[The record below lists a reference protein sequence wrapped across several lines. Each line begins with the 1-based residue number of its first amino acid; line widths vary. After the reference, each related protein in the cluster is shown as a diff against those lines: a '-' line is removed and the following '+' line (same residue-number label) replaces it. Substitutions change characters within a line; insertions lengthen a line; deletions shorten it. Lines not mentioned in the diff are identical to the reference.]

1 MEKKLRFALFG
12 NEYQTKK
19 SASAALLLG
28 CLQQHEAE
36 VFVERTFYDFLR
48 QMHGGEPVV
57 AALCDS
63 MHVFDVLD
71 FPVDY
76 AISMGG
82 DGTLLKTASHVGA
95 TGIPIIGVNTGRLGF
110 LADFLPN
117 EIEQALDELY
127 AGKCR
132 VEEHAAI
139 KLSLRDGSSGSNGS
153 FSAMLRKRPCGPSAM
168 SLRDGSKG
176 SNGSFSA
183 MLRKRP
189 CGPSAMSLRDGSK
202 GSSGSIGYPYALND
216 IAVLKRDNASMITIH
231 ARINGDELVTYQAD
245 GLVVSTPTGST
256 AYNLSNGGP
265 IMAPLTGI
273 LCLTPV
279 APHSLNI
286 RPIVINDDSVIELTV
301 ESRTHNYLVAVDG
314 RSATLDERIPLVI
327 SKAPYTV
334 RIVKRASQ
342 HYFATLREKMMWG
355 VDAR

>member
-19 SASAALLLG
+19 SASAALLLS

-127 AGKCR
+127 AGNCR

-139 KLSLRDGSSGSNGS
+139 KLSLGDEQEFKVQSSMSLRDGSSGSNGS
-153 FSAMLRKRPCGPSAM
+153 M
-168 SLRDGSKG
+168 SLRDEKEFKVQSSK
-176 SNGSFSA
+176 F
-183 MLRKRP
+183 KVQ
-189 CGPSAMSLRDGSK
+189 
-202 GSSGSIGYPYALND
+202 GSIGYPYALND

-355 VDAR
+355 MDAR

>member
-19 SASAALLLG
+19 SASMALLLN
-28 CLQQHEAE
+28 CLHRRGAE
-36 VFVERTFYDFLR
+36 VFVERTFYDFLKR
-48 QMHGGEPVV
+48 EESGENRVESGLWEGV
-57 AALCDS
+57 R
-63 MHVFDVLD
+63 VFDKLD
-71 FPVDY
+71 FPADY

-82 DGTLLKTASHVGA
+82 DGTLLKTASHVGNS
-95 TGIPIIGVNTGRLGF
+95 GIPIIGVNTGRLGF
-110 LADFLPN
+110 LADFLPGDIDEAFD
-117 EIEQALDELY
+117 EIY
-127 AGKCR
+127 NGTCI
-132 VEEHAAI
+132 VEEHAVI
-139 KLSLRDGSSGSNGS
+139 GIEEVERGE
-153 FSAMLRKRPCGPSAM
+153 RKEER
-168 SLRDGSKG
+168 
-176 SNGSFSA
+176 
-183 MLRKRP
+183 RK
-189 CGPSAMSLRDGSK
+189 
-202 GSSGSIGYPYALND
+202 GYPYALND

-231 ARINGDELVTYQAD
+231 ARINGNDLVTYQAD

-314 RSATLDERIPLVI
+314 RSASLDDRIQLVI
-327 SKAPYTV
+327 RKAPHTV

-355 VDAR
+355 LDAR

>member
-19 SASAALLLG
+19 SASAAQLLS

-153 FSAMLRKRPCGPSAM
+153 M

-176 SNGSFSA
+176 SNGS
-183 MLRKRP
+183 
-189 CGPSAMSLRDGSK
+189 MSLRDGSS
-202 GSSGSIGYPYALND
+202 GPSGSIGYPYALND

-314 RSATLDERIPLVI
+314 RSATLDESIPLVI

-355 VDAR
+355 MDAR

>member
-127 AGKCR
+127 AGNCR

-139 KLSLRDGSSGSNGS
+139 KLSLGDEQEFKVQSSK
-153 FSAMLRKRPCGPSAM
+153 FKVQ
-168 SLRDGSKG
+168 
-176 SNGSFSA
+176 
-183 MLRKRP
+183 
-189 CGPSAMSLRDGSK
+189 
-202 GSSGSIGYPYALND
+202 GSIGYPYALND

-286 RPIVINDDSVIELTV
+286 RPIVIGDESEIELSV
-301 ESRTHNYLVAVDG
+301 ESRTHSFLVAVDG
-314 RSATLDERIPLVI
+314 RSESFDEGTRLVI
-327 SKAPYTV
+327 SKAPYAV

-355 VDAR
+355 MDAR

>member
-1 MEKKLRFALFG
+1 MEQKLRFALFG

-19 SASAALLLG
+19 SASAALLLS

-127 AGKCR
+127 AGNCR

-139 KLSLRDGSSGSNGS
+139 KLSLRDEQEFKVQGS
-153 FSAMLRKRPCGPSAM
+153 K

-202 GSSGSIGYPYALND
+202 GLSGSNGSIGYPYALND

-301 ESRTHNYLVAVDG
+301 ESRTHSFLVAVDG

-355 VDAR
+355 MDAR

>member
-1 MEKKLRFALFG
+1 MEQKLRFALFG

-28 CLQQHEAE
+28 CLRQYEAE

-139 KLSLRDGSSGSNGS
+139 KLSLGDGSSGSNGS
-153 FSAMLRKRPCGPSAM
+153 M

-202 GSSGSIGYPYALND
+202 GLSGSNGSIGYPYALND

-314 RSATLDERIPLVI
+314 RSAALDESIPLVI

-355 VDAR
+355 MDAR

>member
-1 MEKKLRFALFG
+1 MEQKLRFALFG

-19 SASAALLLG
+19 SASAALLLS

-95 TGIPIIGVNTGRLGF
+95 TGVPIIGVNTGRLGF

-127 AGKCR
+127 AGNCR

-139 KLSLRDGSSGSNGS
+139 KLSLGDGSKGSNGSMSLRDGSSGSNGS

-168 SLRDGSKG
+168 SLRDGSSG
-176 SNGSFSA
+176 SNS
-183 MLRKRP
+183 
-189 CGPSAMSLRDGSK
+189 
-202 GSSGSIGYPYALND
+202 SSGSIGYPYALND

-314 RSATLDERIPLVI
+314 RSATLDESIPLVI

-355 VDAR
+355 MDAR

>member
-1 MEKKLRFALFG
+1 MEQKLRFALFG

-19 SASAALLLG
+19 SASAAQLLS

-36 VFVERTFYDFLR
+36 VFVERTFYDFLSKSATPPFPDTELWEGVR
-48 QMHGGEPVV
+48 
-57 AALCDS
+57 
-63 MHVFDVLD
+63 VFDKLD

-153 FSAMLRKRPCGPSAM
+153 M

-176 SNGSFSA
+176 SNGS
-183 MLRKRP
+183 
-189 CGPSAMSLRDGSK
+189 MSLRDGSK
-202 GSSGSIGYPYALND
+202 GLSGSNGSIGYPYALND

-279 APHSLNI
+279 APHSLTI

-355 VDAR
+355 MDAR

>member
-12 NEYQTKK
+12 HDYQTKK
-19 SASAALLLG
+19 SASAAQLLS

-139 KLSLRDGSSGSNGS
+139 KLSLGDGSKGSNGS
-153 FSAMLRKRPCGPSAM
+153 M

-176 SNGSFSA
+176 LSGSN
-183 MLRKRP
+183 
-189 CGPSAMSLRDGSK
+189 
-202 GSSGSIGYPYALND
+202 GSIGYPYALND

-314 RSATLDERIPLVI
+314 RSATLDESIPLVI

-355 VDAR
+355 MDAR

>member
-1 MEKKLRFALFG
+1 MEQKLRFALFG

-19 SASAALLLG
+19 SASAAQLLS

-36 VFVERTFYDFLR
+36 VFVERTFYDFLSKSATPPIPDKELWEGVR
-48 QMHGGEPVV
+48 
-57 AALCDS
+57 
-63 MHVFDVLD
+63 VFDKLD

-139 KLSLRDGSSGSNGS
+139 KLSLGDEQEFKIQGSKSLRDGSSGSNGS
-153 FSAMLRKRPCGPSAM
+153 M

-176 SNGSFSA
+176 LSGSN
-183 MLRKRP
+183 
-189 CGPSAMSLRDGSK
+189 
-202 GSSGSIGYPYALND
+202 GSIGYPYALND

-342 HYFATLREKMMWG
+342 HYFATLREKMM
-355 VDAR
+355 

>member
-1 MEKKLRFALFG
+1 MEQKLRFALFG

-28 CLQQHEAE
+28 CLRQYEAE

-95 TGIPIIGVNTGRLGF
+95 SGVPIIGVNTGRLGF

-139 KLSLRDGSSGSNGS
+139 KLSLGDEQEFKVQGS
-153 FSAMLRKRPCGPSAM
+153 K
-168 SLRDGSKG
+168 SLRDEKEFKVQSSK
-176 SNGSFSA
+176 FKV
-183 MLRKRP
+183 L
-189 CGPSAMSLRDGSK
+189 
-202 GSSGSIGYPYALND
+202 GSIGYPYALND

-314 RSATLDERIPLVI
+314 RSAALDESIPLVI

-355 VDAR
+355 MDAR

>member
-1 MEKKLRFALFG
+1 MEQKLRFALFG

-28 CLQQHEAE
+28 CLQQYEAE
-36 VFVERTFYDFLR
+36 VFVERTFYDFLSKSATPPIPDKELWEGVR
-48 QMHGGEPVV
+48 
-57 AALCDS
+57 
-63 MHVFDVLD
+63 VFDKLD

-139 KLSLRDGSSGSNGS
+139 KLSLRDEQEFKVQGS
-153 FSAMLRKRPCGPSAM
+153 M
-168 SLRDGSKG
+168 SLRDGS
-176 SNGSFSA
+176 N
-183 MLRKRP
+183 
-189 CGPSAMSLRDGSK
+189 
-202 GSSGSIGYPYALND
+202 GSIGYPYALND

-314 RSATLDERIPLVI
+314 RSAALDERIPLVI

-355 VDAR
+355 MDAR

>member
-1 MEKKLRFALFG
+1 MEQKLRFALFG

-19 SASAALLLG
+19 SASAAQLLG
-28 CLQQHEAE
+28 CLRQYEAE

-139 KLSLRDGSSGSNGS
+139 KLSLGDGSSGSIGS
-153 FSAMLRKRPCGPSAM
+153 MSLRDGSKDSSGSM

-176 SNGSFSA
+176 LSGSNGSN
-183 MLRKRP
+183 
-189 CGPSAMSLRDGSK
+189 
-202 GSSGSIGYPYALND
+202 GYPYALND

-314 RSATLDERIPLVI
+314 RSATLDESIPLVI

-355 VDAR
+355 MDAR

>member
-28 CLQQHEAE
+28 CLRQHEAE

-139 KLSLRDGSSGSNGS
+139 KLSLGDGSSGSNGS
-153 FSAMLRKRPCGPSAM
+153 M

-176 SNGSFSA
+176 SNDSN
-183 MLRKRP
+183 
-189 CGPSAMSLRDGSK
+189 
-202 GSSGSIGYPYALND
+202 SSNGSIGYPYALND

-314 RSATLDERIPLVI
+314 RSATLDESIPLVI

-355 VDAR
+355 MDAR

>member
-19 SASAALLLG
+19 SASAAQLLS

-139 KLSLRDGSSGSNGS
+139 KLSLGDGSSGSNGS
-153 FSAMLRKRPCGPSAM
+153 M

-176 SNGSFSA
+176 SNGSMS
-183 MLRKRP
+183 LRD
-189 CGPSAMSLRDGSK
+189 GSSGSNGSMSLRDGSK
-202 GSSGSIGYPYALND
+202 GLSGSNGSIGYPYALND

-245 GLVVSTPTGST
+245 GLVVSTPTGSTAVVSTPTGST

-314 RSATLDERIPLVI
+314 RSATLDESIPLVI

-355 VDAR
+355 MDAR

>member
-168 SLRDGSKG
+168 SLRDGS
-176 SNGSFSA
+176 S
-183 MLRKRP
+183 
-189 CGPSAMSLRDGSK
+189 

>member
-1 MEKKLRFALFG
+1 MEQKLRFALFG

-19 SASAALLLG
+19 SASAAQLLS

-36 VFVERTFYDFLR
+36 VFVERTFYDFLSKSATPPIPDKELWEGVR
-48 QMHGGEPVV
+48 
-57 AALCDS
+57 
-63 MHVFDVLD
+63 VFDKLD

-139 KLSLRDGSSGSNGS
+139 KLSLGDEQEFKIQGSKSLRDGSSGSNGS
-153 FSAMLRKRPCGPSAM
+153 M

-176 SNGSFSA
+176 LSGSN
-183 MLRKRP
+183 
-189 CGPSAMSLRDGSK
+189 
-202 GSSGSIGYPYALND
+202 GSIGYPYALND

-355 VDAR
+355 MDAR

>member
-1 MEKKLRFALFG
+1 MQKKLRFALFG
-12 NEYQTKK
+12 NEFQTKK
-19 SASAALLLG
+19 SDSAALLLG
-28 CLQQHEAE
+28 ALQQRGAQ
-36 VFVERTFYDFLR
+36 VSVERAFHEFLLR
-48 QMHGGEPVV
+48 HHGSEPAM
-57 AALCDS
+57 AALLDEVR
-63 MHVFDVLD
+63 VFDVLD
-71 FPVDY
+71 FPADY

-95 TGIPIIGVNTGRLGF
+95 TGVPIIGVNTGRLGF
-110 LADFLPN
+110 LADFLPS
-117 EIEQALDELY
+117 EMEQALDELY
-127 AGKCR
+127 AGRCR
-132 VEEHAAI
+132 VEEHAVI
-139 KLSLRDGSSGSNGS
+139 ELSLRDEQEFKVQSSKSLRDGSSG
-153 FSAMLRKRPCGPSAM
+153 P
-168 SLRDGSKG
+168 
-176 SNGSFSA
+176 
-183 MLRKRP
+183 
-189 CGPSAMSLRDGSK
+189 
-202 GSSGSIGYPYALND
+202 SGSIGYPYALND

-314 RSATLDERIPLVI
+314 RSATLDESIPLVI

-355 VDAR
+355 MDAR

>member
-63 MHVFDVLD
+63 MHVFNVLD

-139 KLSLRDGSSGSNGS
+139 KLSLRDGSKGSNGSMSLGDGSSGSNGS

-176 SNGSFSA
+176 SN
-183 MLRKRP
+183 
-189 CGPSAMSLRDGSK
+189 
-202 GSSGSIGYPYALND
+202 GSIGYPYALND

-314 RSATLDERIPLVI
+314 RSATLDESIPLVI

-355 VDAR
+355 MDAR

>member
-1 MEKKLRFALFG
+1 MEQKLRFALFG

-19 SASAALLLG
+19 SASAAQLLS
-28 CLQQHEAE
+28 CLQQYEAE
-36 VFVERTFYDFLR
+36 VFVERTFYDFLSKSATPPIPNKELWEGVR
-48 QMHGGEPVV
+48 
-57 AALCDS
+57 
-63 MHVFDVLD
+63 VFDKLD

-153 FSAMLRKRPCGPSAM
+153 M
-168 SLRDGSKG
+168 SLRDGS
-176 SNGSFSA
+176 S
-183 MLRKRP
+183 
-189 CGPSAMSLRDGSK
+189 
-202 GSSGSIGYPYALND
+202 GSSGTIGYPYALND

-314 RSATLDERIPLVI
+314 RSATLDESIPLVI

-355 VDAR
+355 MDAR

>member
-28 CLQQHEAE
+28 CLQQHKAE

-153 FSAMLRKRPCGPSAM
+153 K

-176 SNGSFSA
+176 SNGS
-183 MLRKRP
+183 
-189 CGPSAMSLRDGSK
+189 MSLRDGLS
-202 GSSGSIGYPYALND
+202 GSNCSIGYPYALND

-314 RSATLDERIPLVI
+314 RSAALDERIPLVI

-355 VDAR
+355 MDAR

>member
-28 CLQQHEAE
+28 CLRQYEAE

-139 KLSLRDGSSGSNGS
+139 KLSLGDEQEFKVQGS
-153 FSAMLRKRPCGPSAM
+153 K

-176 SNGSFSA
+176 SNGS
-183 MLRKRP
+183 
-189 CGPSAMSLRDGSK
+189 MSLRDGSK
-202 GSSGSIGYPYALND
+202 GLSGSNGSIGYPYALND

-314 RSATLDERIPLVI
+314 RSATLDESIPLVI

-355 VDAR
+355 MDAR

>member
-1 MEKKLRFALFG
+1 MEQKLRFALFG

-19 SASAALLLG
+19 SASMALLLN
-28 CLQQHEAE
+28 CLHRRGAE
-36 VFVERTFYDFLR
+36 VFVERTFYDFLKR
-48 QMHGGEPVV
+48 EENGERRVESELWEGV
-57 AALCDS
+57 R
-63 MHVFDVLD
+63 VFDKLD
-71 FPVDY
+71 FPADY

-82 DGTLLKTASHVGA
+82 DGTLLKTASHVGNS
-95 TGIPIIGVNTGRLGF
+95 GIPIIGVNTGRLGF
-110 LADFLPN
+110 LADFLPTDIN
-117 EIEQALDELY
+117 EAFDEIY
-127 AGKCR
+127 NDTCI
-132 VEEHAAI
+132 VEEHAVI
-139 KLSLRDGSSGSNGS
+139 GIEEVERGEKKEER
-153 FSAMLRKRPCGPSAM
+153 RK
-168 SLRDGSKG
+168 
-176 SNGSFSA
+176 
-183 MLRKRP
+183 
-189 CGPSAMSLRDGSK
+189 
-202 GSSGSIGYPYALND
+202 GYPYALND

-231 ARINGDELVTYQAD
+231 ARINGNDLVTYQAD

-314 RSATLDERIPLVI
+314 RSASLDDRIQLVI
-327 SKAPYTV
+327 RKAPHTV

-355 VDAR
+355 LDAR

>member
-1 MEKKLRFALFG
+1 MDQKLRFAVFG

-19 SASAALLLG
+19 SASMALLLS
-28 CLQQHEAE
+28 CLHRRGAE
-36 VFVERTFYDFLR
+36 VFVERTFYDFLKR
-48 QMHGGEPVV
+48 EENGERRVECELWEGV
-57 AALCDS
+57 R
-63 MHVFDVLD
+63 VFDKLD
-71 FPVDY
+71 FPADY

-82 DGTLLKTASHVGA
+82 DGTLLKTASHVGNS
-95 TGIPIIGVNTGRLGF
+95 GIPIIGVNTGRLGF
-110 LADFLPN
+110 LADFLPADIDEAFY
-117 EIEQALDELY
+117 EIY
-127 AGKCR
+127 NGTCI
-132 VEEHAAI
+132 VEEHAVI
-139 KLSLRDGSSGSNGS
+139 GIEEVERGERREER
-153 FSAMLRKRPCGPSAM
+153 RK
-168 SLRDGSKG
+168 
-176 SNGSFSA
+176 
-183 MLRKRP
+183 
-189 CGPSAMSLRDGSK
+189 
-202 GSSGSIGYPYALND
+202 GYPYALND

-231 ARINGDELVTYQAD
+231 ARINSNDLVTYQAD

-314 RSATLDERIPLVI
+314 RSASLDDRIQLVI
-327 SKAPYTV
+327 RKAPHTV

-355 VDAR
+355 LDAR